1 MKRFYS
7 IVLTLAIIICFSGSA
22 IANSY
27 YVATPAS
34 GGDDSNPGTST
45 QPWATLQHAVD
56 TIFPGDTILVKTG
69 TYVGFRAESSGLPGA
84 VKTIKAD
91 VGANVLVNVPG
102 PFNRHSSNIEFEN
115 FDATV
120 KYWVIDGFEVAD
132 SPKYGIDLRDTD
144 YITVR
149 NCDVHDSAVTG
160 IFTAFTYHPLIQNNE
175 SAFNGEHGIYQSNS
189 GDFPTIVGNYL
200 HHNFAAGIHMNGDKR
215 FKPGDGI
222 ISYGIIENNIILEN
236 GLGGGSGINMDG
248 VSDSIVQNNLL
259 YDNHA
264 SGISLYAIDGAEGS
278 SRNKIYN
285 NTIVMAPSSRWCINI
300 PKSAKGRPNPTGNK
314 IKNNILY
321 TPSTTKGSVLI
332 YSSTASSFESDYNVV
347 VNRFSASGGKR
358 IITLAQW
365 KASGYDQQSIISTP
379 NDLFVNPTNDDY
391 YLKNGS
397 PGSPAI
403 NAGTSLTEVTDD
415 LDGIS
420 RPKGSAYDIGC
431 YESQ

>member
-56 TIFPGDTILVKTG
+56 TIFPGDTILVETG
-69 TYVGFRAESSGLPGA
+69 TYVGFRAESSGLPGT

-144 YITVR
+144 YITVQ

-160 IFTAFTYHPLIQNNE
+160 IFTAFTYHPLIQKNE
-175 SAFNGEHGIYQSNS
+175 SGYNGEHGIYQSNS

-200 HHNFAAGIHMNGDKR
+200 HHNFAAGIHMNGDIR

-264 SGISLYAIDGAEGS
+264 S
-278 SRNKIYN
+278 
-285 NTIVMAPSSRWCINI
+285 
-300 PKSAKGRPNPTGNK
+300 
-314 IKNNILY
+314 
-321 TPSTTKGSVLI
+321 
-332 YSSTASSFESDYNVV
+332 
-347 VNRFSASGGKR
+347 
-358 IITLAQW
+358 
-365 KASGYDQQSIISTP
+365 
-379 NDLFVNPTNDDY
+379 
-391 YLKNGS
+391 
-397 PGSPAI
+397 
-403 NAGTSLTEVTDD
+403 
-415 LDGIS
+415 
-420 RPKGSAYDIGC
+420 
-431 YESQ
+431 

>member
-56 TIFPGDTILVKTG
+56 TIFPGDTILVETG

-144 YITVR
+144 YITVQ

-160 IFTAFTYHPLIQNNE
+160 IFTAFTYHPLIQKNE
-175 SAFNGEHGIYQSNS
+175 SGYNGEHGIYQSNS

-200 HHNFAAGIHMNGDKR
+200 HHNFAAGIHMNGDIR

-278 SRNKIYN
+278 SRNKVYN
-285 NTIVMAPSSRWCINI
+285 NTIVMAPGSRWCINI

-332 YSSTASSFESDYNVV
+332 YSSTASGFESDYNVV
-347 VNRFSASGGKR
+347 VNR
-358 IITLAQW
+358 
-365 KASGYDQQSIISTP
+365 
-379 NDLFVNPTNDDY
+379 
-391 YLKNGS
+391 
-397 PGSPAI
+397 
-403 NAGTSLTEVTDD
+403 
-415 LDGIS
+415 
-420 RPKGSAYDIGC
+420 
-431 YESQ
+431 